1 MQYAILRHA
10 KIKAPLMGAA
20 VAHNHRTSKL
30 EKCNIDATLTP
41 LNQVLKGEGTVAER
55 LANKLKVL
63 TTKVRKDAVVAVEL
77 MLSASPEW
85 FEGLTTDRA
94 ALHQHPKFRQWANN
108 AMKWARQEFG
118 QNIIDVALHMDESS
132 PHMHVLAVPLT
143 QDGRLC
149 AKEVLARSELTRRQ
163 DSYAKAMEELGLSRG
178 DPAKETKRRH
188 IKLTEKPQGGGKA
201 SELAA
206 QLAAANATIDKLQ
219 KQLQRLQGFNID
231 YSRQISDL
239 EKRLKAKDAD
249 LAKLEM
255 DARVVAE
262 MAAMKK
268 DAQDLR
274 ENLENDP
281 ETAMALFM
289 DEHRDLRWCSPQEAA
304 VGTLVASEGH
314 IAVLHLGRGR
324 YALFEFDSVE
334 QVQELARGQLQY
346 RGHDFGR

>member
-1 MQYAILRHA
+1 MQYAILRHG

-20 VAHNHRTSKL
+20 VAHNNRTSKL

-41 LNQVLKGEGTVAER
+41 LNQVLKMEGTVAER
-55 LANKLKVL
+55 LANKLKGL

-85 FEGLTTDRA
+85 FDGLTKDRA
-94 ALHQHPKFRQWANN
+94 ALHQHPKFRQWASNT
-108 AMKWARQEFG
+108 MKWARQEFG

-188 IKLTEKPQGGGKA
+188 IKLTEKPDGGGKA

-206 QLAAANATIDKLQ
+206 QLAAANAKIEQQGKLI
-219 KQLQRLQGFNID
+219 QRLQGFCTE
-231 YSRQISDL
+231 Y
-239 EKRLKAKDAD
+239 
-249 LAKLEM
+249 M
-255 DARVVAE
+255 AE
-262 MAAMKK
+262 QAAMKK
-268 DAQDLR
+268 ELAEAKQALATERMLAADMAAIRQAAQELR
-274 ENLENDP
+274 ENAENDP
-281 ETAMALFM
+281 ETAMALFL
-289 DEHRDLRWCSPQEAA
+289 DQYKELPWCSPQEAA
-304 VGTLVASEGH
+304 VGTLVASEGTF
-314 IAVLHLGRGR
+314 AVLHLGRGR
-324 YALFEFDSVE
+324 HALFEFDSVE
-334 QVQELARGQLQY
+334 QIQELERGQQQG

>member
-1 MQYAILRHA
+1 MQYAILRHG

-20 VAHNHRTSKL
+20 VAHNNRTSKL
-30 EKCNIDATLTP
+30 EKCNIDANRTP
-41 LNQVLKGEGTVAER
+41 LNWILQHEGSVAER
-55 LANKLKVL
+55 LDSKLKTL

-77 MLSASPEW
+77 LLSASPDW
-85 FEGLTTDRA
+85 FDELTKDRTE
-94 ALHQHPKFRQWANN
+94 LRKHPKFILWANN
-108 AMKWARQEFG
+108 SIKWARQEFG

-188 IKLTEKPQGGGKA
+188 IKLTEKSEGGGKA

-206 QLAAANATIDKLQ
+206 QLAAANTKIEQ
-219 KQLQRLQGFNID
+219 QTKQIQRLQGFCTE
-231 YSRQISDL
+231 YMTEQAAMKKEL
-239 EKRLKAKDAD
+239 AEAKQA
-249 LAKLEM
+249 LAAERM
-255 DARVVAE
+255 VTAE

-289 DEHRDLRWCSPQEAA
+289 DEYRGLRWCSPQEAA

-314 IAVLHLGRGR
+314 IAVLHLGRGQNV
-324 YALFEFDSVE
+324 LFDFDSAE
-334 QVQELARGQLQY
+334 QVQELARGQQRD

>member
-1 MQYAILRHA
+1 
-10 KIKAPLMGAA
+10 MGAA
-20 VAHNHRTSKL
+20 VAHNNRTSKL

-63 TTKVRKDAVVAVEL
+63 TTKVRKDAVVAIEL

-85 FEGLTTDRA
+85 FDGLTTDRA

-143 QDGRLC
+143 KDGRLC

-188 IKLTEKPQGGGKA
+188 IKLTEKPPVGGGKA

-206 QLAAANATIDKLQ
+206 ELVAANATIDKLQ

-231 YSRQISDL
+231 YSRQIANL
-239 EKRLKAKDAD
+239 EKRLKSQDVD
-249 LAKLEM
+249 LAKLQM

-262 MAAMKK
+262 IAATKK
-268 DAQDLR
+268 DAQALR
-274 ENLENDP
+274 ENPENDP
-281 ETAMALFM
+281 ETAMALFL
-289 DEHRDLRWCSPQEAA
+289 EKHKGLPWCTPQEAA
-304 VGTLVASEGH
+304 VGTLVASAGAF
-314 IAVLHLGRGR
+314 AVLHLGRGR
-324 YALFEFDSVE
+324 NVLFEFDSAE
-334 QVQELARGQLQY
+334 QVQELERGKQRD

>member
-1 MQYAILRHA
+1 MQYAILRHG

-20 VAHNHRTSKL
+20 VAHNNRTSKL
-30 EKCNIDATLTP
+30 EKCNIDATRTP

-77 MLSASPEW
+77 VLSASPEW
-85 FEGLTTDRA
+85 FDGLTTDRA

-143 QDGRLC
+143 KDGRLC

-163 DSYAKAMEELGLSRG
+163 DSYAKAMEDLGLSRG

-206 QLAAANATIDKLQ
+206 QLAAANTKIEQQA
-219 KQLQRLQGFNID
+219 KQIQRLQGFCTEYMAEQAAMKKELD
-231 YSRQISDL
+231 
-239 EKRLKAKDAD
+239 EAKQA
-249 LAKLEM
+249 LATERML
-255 DARVVAE
+255 AAE
-262 MAAMKK
+262 MAANRQA
-268 DAQDLR
+268 AQELR
-274 ENLENDP
+274 ENAENDP
-281 ETAMALFM
+281 ETAMALFL
-289 DEHRDLRWCSPQEAA
+289 DQHKALPWCSPQEAA
-304 VGTLVASEGH
+304 VGTLVASEGTF
-314 IAVLHLGRGR
+314 AVLHLGRGR
-324 YALFEFDSVE
+324 HALFEFDSVE
-334 QVQELARGQLQY
+334 QVQELARGKQRD